1 MSWKSI
7 SPPPPGWQVLA
18 SHLAQ
23 LVMVEA
29 EYLCPLRDYLQECC
43 KNLVGLI
50 NKFKD
55 KCCWGDDLELTTCD
69 KMDTILTSNL
79 EPVEEEQKEEVR
91 ENEKDGI

>member
-1 MSWKSI
+1 MEIHFPTSSR
-7 SPPPPGWQVLA
+7 LA
-18 SHLAQ
+18 SHFAQ
-23 LVMVEA
+23 LVMVKA
-29 EYLCPLRDYLQECC
+29 EYLCPLRDYLQEGC

-55 KCCWGDDLELTTCD
+55 KCCWGDDLELATCD

-91 ENEKDGI
+91 ENEKDVI

>member
-1 MSWKSI
+1 
-7 SPPPPGWQVLA
+7 
-18 SHLAQ
+18 
-23 LVMVEA
+23 MVKA
-29 EYLCPLRDYLQECC
+29 EYLCPLRDYLQEGC

-55 KCCWGDDLELTTCD
+55 KCCWGDDLELATCD

-91 ENEKDGI
+91 ENEKDVI